1 MSRSGPPSMPS
12 KLRLGLARSS
22 SSGTG
27 GFSKP
32 SRVPSTE
39 RNFRMRKTATPAR
52 TRSCSREEF
61 MDGLKTCPGAWLV
74 RWQGMGVLRDLQ
86 RAQDEMRDPF
96 SPLAHGAL
104 ILLGGMLLILP
115 GFFTDSLGLLLM
127 IPPLRRGLIRY
138 AASRIRFERFAAAG
152 CARQRAPADD
162 WVDAEFEEIVPE
174 RDKLGGP
181 SKWTRH

>member
-1 MSRSGPPSMPS
+1 MWVFALFLVVPLIEIALFVTVGGWLTLWPT
-12 KLRLGLARSS
+12 LAIVLL
-22 SSGTG
+22 TG
-27 GFSKP
+27 
-32 SRVPSTE
+32 V
-39 RNFRMRKTATPAR
+39 
-52 TRSCSREEF
+52 
-61 MDGLKTCPGAWLV
+61 LGAWLV

-86 RAQDEMRDPF
+86 RAQDEMRDPV

-104 ILLGGMLLILP
+104 ILLGGLLLILP

-127 IPPLRRGLIRY
+127 IPPLRRVLIRY

-152 CARQRAPADD
+152 FARQRAPADD
-162 WVDAEFEEIVPE
+162 WVDAEFEEIVPD

>member
-1 MSRSGPPSMPS
+1 MWVFA
-12 KLRLGLARSS
+12 LFLAVPLIEIALFVTV
-22 SSGTG
+22 GGWLTLWPTLAIVLLTG
-27 GFSKP
+27 
-32 SRVPSTE
+32 V
-39 RNFRMRKTATPAR
+39 
-52 TRSCSREEF
+52 
-61 MDGLKTCPGAWLV
+61 LGAWLV

-86 RAQDEMRDPF
+86 RAQDEMRDPV

-104 ILLGGMLLILP
+104 ILLGGLLLILP

-127 IPPLRRGLIRY
+127 IPPLRRVLIRY

-152 CARQRAPADD
+152 FARQRAPADD
-162 WVDAEFEEIVPE
+162 WVDAEFEEIVPD

>member
-1 MSRSGPPSMPS
+1 MWVFA
-12 KLRLGLARSS
+12 LFLAVPLIEIALFVTV
-22 SSGTG
+22 GGWLTLWPTLAIVLLTG
-27 GFSKP
+27 
-32 SRVPSTE
+32 V
-39 RNFRMRKTATPAR
+39 
-52 TRSCSREEF
+52 
-61 MDGLKTCPGAWLV
+61 LGAWLV

-86 RAQDEMRDPF
+86 RAQDEMRDPV

-104 ILLGGMLLILP
+104 ILLGGFLLILP

-127 IPPLRRGLIRY
+127 IPPLRRVLIRY

-152 CARQRAPADD
+152 FARQRAPADD
-162 WVDAEFEEIVPE
+162 WVDAEFEEFVPD

>member
-1 MSRSGPPSMPS
+1 MWVFA
-12 KLRLGLARSS
+12 LFLAVPLIEIALFVTV
-22 SSGTG
+22 GGWLTLWPTLAIVLLTG
-27 GFSKP
+27 
-32 SRVPSTE
+32 V
-39 RNFRMRKTATPAR
+39 
-52 TRSCSREEF
+52 
-61 MDGLKTCPGAWLV
+61 LGAWLV

-127 IPPLRRGLIRY
+127 IPPLRRVLIRY

-152 CARQRAPADD
+152 FARQRAPADD

>member
-1 MSRSGPPSMPS
+1 MWVFA
-12 KLRLGLARSS
+12 LFLAVPLIEIALFVTV
-22 SSGTG
+22 GGWLTLWPTLAIVLLTG
-27 GFSKP
+27 
-32 SRVPSTE
+32 V
-39 RNFRMRKTATPAR
+39 
-52 TRSCSREEF
+52 
-61 MDGLKTCPGAWLV
+61 LGAWLV

-86 RAQDEMRDPF
+86 RAQDEMRDPV

-104 ILLGGMLLILP
+104 ILLGGLLLILP

-127 IPPLRRGLIRY
+127 IPPLRRVLIRY

-152 CARQRAPADD
+152 FARQRATADD
-162 WVDAEFEEIVPE
+162 WVDAEFEEIVPD